1 MNSLDRAAELVLR
14 WKANRQNERQQVL
27 TNLEA
32 TVKDCQAAQQV
43 WQGFLDK
50 PGAPGDQRTIISWVG
65 AVRAKQL
72 FDINLEAKQK
82 VEHVCQMAGPEAG
95 RFIMFDEDVIE
106 LAYRQLKSD
115 ETGLDAAKNAIEHL
129 QARGNYLRGLI
140 DRIRNTKP
148 AAANTKS
155 SDKKTVGKKSHTKK
169 KEKKASGVKP
179 AKKKA
184 PAKK

>member
-1 MNSLDRAAELVLR
+1 MNSLDQAAALVLR
-14 WKANRQNERQQVL
+14 WKANRQNERQKVL

-50 PGAPGDQRTIISWVG
+50 PGTPGDQRTIISWIG

-106 LAYRQLKSD
+106 LAYRQLKPE
-115 ETGLDAAKNAIEHL
+115 ETGLDAAKSAIEHL

-140 DRIRNTKP
+140 DRIRNAKP
-148 AAANTKS
+148 AAVSAK
-155 SDKKTVGKKSHTKK
+155 SDKKAVTKKSQAKKKGKKVSV
-169 KEKKASGVKP
+169 AKP

>member
-14 WKANRQNERQQVL
+14 WKANRQNERQEVL

-32 TVKDCQAAQQV
+32 TVKDCQAALKI
-43 WQGFLDK
+43 WQDFLDK
-50 PGAPGDQRTIISWVG
+50 PGNPGDQRNIIG
-65 AVRAKQL
+65 CIGPLRAKQL
-72 FDINLEAKQK
+72 FDINLEAKRK

-106 LAYRQLKSD
+106 LAYRQLKPD

-129 QARGNYLRGLI
+129 QARSNYLRGLI

-148 AAANTKS
+148 AAASAKS
-155 SDKKTVGKKSHTKK
+155 TGKKTVVKKSQVKKKGKKV
-169 KEKKASGVKP
+169 SGAKP

>member
-14 WKANRQNERQQVL
+14 WKANRQNERQEVL
-27 TNLEA
+27 ANLEA
-32 TVKDCQAAQQV
+32 TVKDCQAALQV

-50 PGAPGDQRTIISWVG
+50 PGASGDQRTIISWVG

-72 FDINLEAKQK
+72 FDINLEAKKK
-82 VEHVCQMAGPEAG
+82 VEHVCQMAGPEAS

-106 LAYRQLKSD
+106 LAYRQLKAD
-115 ETGLDAAKNAIEHL
+115 ETGLDAAKNAVEHL
-129 QARGNYLRGLI
+129 RARDNYLSGLI
-140 DRIRNTKP
+140 DRIRSAKP
-148 AAANTKS
+148 ATANAKS
-155 SDKKTVGKKSHTKK
+155 SGKKMVGKKSHTKK
-169 KEKKASGVKP
+169 KAKKVSGAKP